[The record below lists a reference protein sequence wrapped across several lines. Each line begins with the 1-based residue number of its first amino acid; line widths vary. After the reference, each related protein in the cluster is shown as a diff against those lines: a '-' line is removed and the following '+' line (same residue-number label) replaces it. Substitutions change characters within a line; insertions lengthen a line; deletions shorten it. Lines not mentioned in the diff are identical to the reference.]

1 MSSTIIK
8 AILYIGAALV
18 ALAAIIT
25 AVLYDWEN
33 KEADEYGRAENP
45 AIKSDSVTSNKA

>member
-25 AVLYDWEN
+25 AVLYDWGN
-33 KEADEYGRAENP
+33 KDIDEYGRGADP
-45 AIKSDSVTSNKA
+45 AIKKDSNTPNKA